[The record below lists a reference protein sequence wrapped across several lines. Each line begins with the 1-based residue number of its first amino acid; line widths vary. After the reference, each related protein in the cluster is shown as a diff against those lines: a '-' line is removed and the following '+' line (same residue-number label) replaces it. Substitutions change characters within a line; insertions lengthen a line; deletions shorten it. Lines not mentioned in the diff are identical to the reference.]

1 MHFNP
6 PDCKRLQGAADV
18 RRRVRRRTFVLQ
30 VPDNKADAV
39 PCERLPNFYHAADT
53 GTISD
58 SVAIL
63 NRTHWQPMVLGEPVL
78 KTRLPGVIHK
88 ILIFAENF
96 RLPAGRDL
104 GNRTVVP
111 LPVLALTMP

>member
-1 MHFNP
+1 
-6 PDCKRLQGAADV
+6 
-18 RRRVRRRTFVLQ
+18 

-39 PCERLPNFYHAADT
+39 PCERLPIFHHAADT

-58 SVAIL
+58 SRAIL
-63 NRTHWQPMVLGEPVL
+63 NRTPCRQVVLDEPVL

-88 ILIFAENF
+88 ILILVENF
-96 RLPAGRDL
+96 RLPAGRDS